1 MAGVKLIVMYPR
13 PLDIDAFEK
22 LYQEEHVPMAVEK
35 LSGKTKLV
43 TTRVVAT
50 PDGTP
55 PPFYRIA
62 EVHFPSLETLQAC
75 AQSEGGK
82 ETVAHAVEI
91 SSGGT
96 PVFLIAEEQVFA
108 FGSKSLWDRL
118 RACVAPQENSM
129 APSAVSHK

>member
-13 PLDIDAFEK
+13 PRDIDAFEK
-22 LYQEEHVPMAVEK
+22 LYQEEHVPMAVKK
-35 LSGKTKLV
+35 LFGKT
-43 TTRVVAT
+43 RFVAT
-50 PDGTP
+50 KVMATPGGTP

-62 EVHFPSLETLQAC
+62 EVYFPSLEALQAC

-82 ETVAHAVEI
+82 ETVAHAVKI

-96 PVFLIAEEQVFA
+96 PVFLIAEEQVFG

-118 RACVAPQENSM
+118 RACVAPQENSI
-129 APSAVSHK
+129 STVSHK